1 MATYYRHLDRS
12 DLPQLPVTWGEIAGR
27 SGELI
32 IQP

>member
-1 MATYYRHLDRS
+1 MATYYQHIDRS
-12 DLPQLPVTWGEIAGR
+12 DLPQMPVTWGEIPGR